1 MHSGTGE
8 GGGGSSST
16 VLGAVTRTQLLL
28 AGLSGALVLSW
39 LVVSGHWL
47 LKNALAFVSHVRL
60 PNVKP
65 RTTPQRQGVR
75 PPPRLSIRV
84 CALLLACLFLYDI
97 FWVFFSHRFFGAN
110 VMLSVATQHAH
121 NPAHSVSQPVAHSV
135 AHLLPSSPLVLPPL
149 PFIVPPSAPPPAFF
163 FPLFLQVC
171 ALLLACLFLYDI
183 FWVFFSH
190 RFFGANVM
198 LSVAT
203 QHAHNPAHSVAHSLH
218 LPSAVAKS
226 IVREIELPVKL
237 LFPRDL
243 FGELNIFGRQE
254 RGRARDFMVLGLG
267 DMRGRAR
274 DLMVLGQGDMAIP
287 GMLLALVLC
296 VDQHKRRQQ
305 QEEQQERELEVLE
318 AGKGG
323 QEQHQEPPGPS
334 HSQNSQEHS
343 EQHSQQQQHSQ
354 GSLSRPLLDSS
365 PSARERGSG
374 QLGYVWVAA
383 LGYAVGLVAAL
394 AAGVLTRSPQPA
406 LLYLVPSTLGPVSLV
421 AWSRGE
427 LADLWDGSPGL
438 MPFDRDKLETLDV

>member
-1 MHSGTGE
+1 MPR
-8 GGGGSSST
+8 
-16 VLGAVTRTQLLL
+16 AVS
-28 AGLSGALVLSW
+28 AALVVAW
-39 LVVSGHWL
+39 LGSGHWL
-47 LKNALAFVSHVRL
+47 LNNDLGSAIFVAFVSLVRL
-60 PNVKP
+60 PNVK
-65 RTTPQRQGVR
+65 
-75 PPPRLSIRV
+75 
-84 CALLLACLFLYDI
+84 
-97 FWVFFSHRFFGAN
+97 
-110 VMLSVATQHAH
+110 
-121 NPAHSVSQPVAHSV
+121 
-135 AHLLPSSPLVLPPL
+135 
-149 PFIVPPSAPPPAFF
+149 
-163 FPLFLQVC
+163 VC

-203 QHAHNPAHSVAHSLH
+203 QHAHNPAHSVAHSLR

-243 FGELNIFGRQE
+243 FGELNVFAGQ
-254 RGRARDFMVLGLG
+254 RARDFMVLGL
-267 DMRGRAR
+267 
-274 DLMVLGQGDMAIP
+274 GDMAIP

-305 QEEQQERELEVLE
+305 QEEQQQRELEVLE

-323 QEQHQEPPGPS
+323 QEQQQQPHEHPQK
-334 HSQNSQEHS
+334 HS
-343 EQHSQQQQHSQ
+343 EQHSQ
-354 GSLSRPLLDSS
+354 GMLNRPLLDAL
-365 PSARERGSG
+365 PSAREQERA

-383 LGYAVGLVAAL
+383 VGYAVGLVAAL

-421 AWSRGE
+421 AWRRGE

>member
-1 MHSGTGE
+1 MC
-8 GGGGSSST
+8 
-16 VLGAVTRTQLLL
+16 V
-28 AGLSGALVLSW
+28 
-39 LVVSGHWL
+39 
-47 LKNALAFVSHVRL
+47 AFVSHVRL
-60 PNVKP
+60 PNVKVCALLLACLFVYDIFWVFFSHP
-65 RTTPQRQGVR
+65 HTHCALLNPLSHSSHLRCVR
-75 PPPRLSIRV
+75 SSWRV

-135 AHLLPSSPLVLPPL
+135 AHLLPSSPLVLLPL
-149 PFIVPPSAPPPAFF
+149 PSIVPPSAPPPAFF

-254 RGRARDFMVLGLG
+254 RGRARDFMVLGL
-267 DMRGRAR
+267 
-274 DLMVLGQGDMAIP
+274 GDMAIP

>member
-16 VLGAVTRTQLLL
+16 VLGAVTRTQLTAGRAERSTGAEL
-28 AGLSGALVLSW
+28 AGGVGALAVE
-39 LVVSGHWL
+39 
-47 LKNALAFVSHVRL
+47 KCTRFCQ
-60 PNVKP
+60 P
-65 RTTPQRQGVR
+65 RAAAKCQGVR

-135 AHLLPSSPLVLPPL
+135 AHLLPSSPLVLLPL
-149 PFIVPPSAPPPAFF
+149 PSIVPPSAPPPAFF

-254 RGRARDFMVLGLG
+254 RGRARDFMVLGL
-267 DMRGRAR
+267 
-274 DLMVLGQGDMAIP
+274 GDMAIP

>member
-1 MHSGTGE
+1 MANAAKAAAAAASVVAATA
-8 GGGGSSST
+8 
-16 VLGAVTRTQLLL
+16 AVTGLLL
-28 AGLSGALVLSW
+28 GGLSAALVLSW
-39 LVVSGHWL
+39 LVSGHWL
-47 LKNALAFVSHVRL
+47 LNNALGAAICVAFVSHVRL
-60 PNVKP
+60 PNVK
-65 RTTPQRQGVR
+65 
-75 PPPRLSIRV
+75 
-84 CALLLACLFLYDI
+84 
-97 FWVFFSHRFFGAN
+97 
-110 VMLSVATQHAH
+110 
-121 NPAHSVSQPVAHSV
+121 
-135 AHLLPSSPLVLPPL
+135 
-149 PFIVPPSAPPPAFF
+149 
-163 FPLFLQVC
+163 VC

-254 RGRARDFMVLGLG
+254 RGRARDFMVLGL
-267 DMRGRAR
+267 
-274 DLMVLGQGDMAIP
+274 GDMAIP